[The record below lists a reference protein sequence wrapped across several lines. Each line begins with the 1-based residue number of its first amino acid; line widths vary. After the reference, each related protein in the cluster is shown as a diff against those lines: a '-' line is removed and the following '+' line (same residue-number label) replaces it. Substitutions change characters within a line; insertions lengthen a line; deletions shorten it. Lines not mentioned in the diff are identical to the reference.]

1 MKPAARFLFV
11 SMVFAT
17 PFALGQAAPADC
29 PLHDAHAGKAAAA
42 AEQPAPPAQ
51 HEGHDHGAMSPYA
64 GKEGSEI
71 KALTAEDI
79 KALREG
85 TGMGMAKPAELN
97 HYPGPRHVLDMAAD
111 LSVTAEQKTR
121 LEAVFQAMHE
131 EAVSLGAKILEKE
144 KALDA
149 GFAAGSIDEKTLAGL
164 TSEIASL
171 QARLRAAHLKAHLAT
186 RRILTAEQVAR
197 YDALRGYARS

>member
-1 MKPAARFLFV
+1 MKPAARFLFA
-11 SMVFAT
+11 SIFLAA
-17 PFALGQAAPADC
+17 PFAFGQAASADC
-29 PLHDAHAGKAAAA
+29 PMHDAHSGNASAAAA
-42 AEQPAPPAQ
+42 PAAPAQ
-51 HEGHDHGAMSPYA
+51 HEGHDHAAMSPYA

-71 KALTAEDI
+71 KALTADDV
-79 KALREG
+79 KAYREG

-111 LSVTAEQKTR
+111 LNVTGAQKTE
-121 LEAVFQAMHE
+121 LEAVFREMHE
-131 EAVSLGAKILEKE
+131 QAVALGSKILEKE

-149 GFAAGSIDEKTLAGL
+149 AFAAGSIDEKSLAGM

-186 RRILTAEQVAR
+186 KRILTAEQVAR
-197 YDALRGYARS
+197 YDVLRGYARS